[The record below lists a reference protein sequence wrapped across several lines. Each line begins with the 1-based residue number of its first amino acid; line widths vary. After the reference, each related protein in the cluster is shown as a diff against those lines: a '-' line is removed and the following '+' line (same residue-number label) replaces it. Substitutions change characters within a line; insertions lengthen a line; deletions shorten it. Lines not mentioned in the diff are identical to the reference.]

1 MYERLDT
8 RKEKRT
14 WADLPEKERDRA
26 WKDVQQVS
34 VLKGRDGKV
43 LANEGCAEVV

>member
-8 RKEKRT
+8 RKEKK
-14 WADLPEKERDRA
+14 DLSRLARERDRA
-26 WKDVQQVS
+26 WKDVQQVR

-43 LANEGCAEVV
+43 LANEGGVEVV